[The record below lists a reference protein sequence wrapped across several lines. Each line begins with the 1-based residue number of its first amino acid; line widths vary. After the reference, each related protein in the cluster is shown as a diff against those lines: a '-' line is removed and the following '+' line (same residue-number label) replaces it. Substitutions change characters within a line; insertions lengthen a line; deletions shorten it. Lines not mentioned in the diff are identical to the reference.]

1 MDLVELFARL
11 LLAAVFALAGIAKLA
26 DRAGS
31 RQAVIDFG
39 LPRGL
44 AAPLGLAL
52 PLAEIVVAFLLL
64 PATTAWWGGVGALVL
79 LAAFTV
85 GITYN
90 LARGRSPDCH
100 CFGQLHSKPVGLP
113 TLLRNLVLIGVTL
126 IVVSRGSDTPHPS
139 MIGWWSDLTLSGKLV
154 LAIGLL
160 VVVVFAIQTWFLTQL
175 LAQNGRVLVR
185 LEALEEGQANS
196 PALNPASNGKA
207 AAPPGP
213 QGRPVGA
220 PAPAFELPTAAGGR
234 ASLGDLLA
242 PGKLL
247 TLLFMDPKC
256 ESCTAL
262 LPDVKRWRDSQ
273 SDRLEFAILSSGSPK
288 GNRKKFGAEGLPTV
302 LLQEKYEV
310 SELYSALAT
319 PSAVV
324 VRPDGR
330 MGSAVATGTDA
341 IRALVS
347 RTIEMPSS
355 QPAPPLRLPDL
366 DGRTVDLKEFQGQE
380 TLVLF
385 WNPACGFC
393 ERMLPEVKA
402 WEETATSTT
411 PRLLVVSTGTPEA
424 NRAIGFRSTVVL
436 ENGFGTGQAF
446 GAGGTPSAVLV
457 DAEGRV
463 ASGVAMGQPAVMQIA
478 QPIEVGGASVRRDG

>member
-1 MDLVELFARL
+1 
-11 LLAAVFALAGIAKLA
+11 
-26 DRAGS
+26 
-31 RQAVIDFG
+31 
-39 LPRGL
+39 
-44 AAPLGLAL
+44 
-52 PLAEIVVAFLLL
+52 
-64 PATTAWWGGVGALVL
+64 
-79 LAAFTV
+79 
-85 GITYN
+85 
-90 LARGRSPDCH
+90 
-100 CFGQLHSKPVGLP
+100 
-113 TLLRNLVLIGVTL
+113 
-126 IVVSRGSDTPHPS
+126 
-139 MIGWWSDLTLSGKLV
+139 MIGWWSALTLSGKV
-154 LAIGLL
+154 ALAIGSLA
-160 VVVVFAIQTWFLTQL
+160 VVVFAIQIWFLAQL
-175 LAQNGRVLVR
+175 IAQNGRVILR

-213 QGRPVGA
+213 QGRVVGA

-234 ASLGDLLA
+234 ASLADLLA

-256 ESCTAL
+256 EPCKAL
-262 LPDVKRWRDSQ
+262 LPDVKRWRDSH

-288 GNRKKFGAEGLPTV
+288 ENRKKFGAEGLPTV
-302 LLQEKYEV
+302 LLQEKFEV
-310 SELYSALAT
+310 SELYVAVAT

-330 MGSAVATGTDA
+330 MGSSVATGPDA

-347 RTIEMPSS
+347 SMIETPNS

-366 DGRTVDLKEFQGQE
+366 DGRIVDLKEFQGQE

-385 WNPACGFC
+385 WNPSCGFC

-424 NRAIGFRSTVVL
+424 NRAMGFRSTVVL
-436 ENGFGTGQAF
+436 EEGFGTAQAF
-446 GAGGTPSAVLV
+446 GSGGTPSAVLV

-463 ASGVAMGQPAVMQIA
+463 VSAVAMGQPAVMQIA
-478 QPIEVGGASVRRDG
+478 QPTEVGGLSVQREG